1 MEKIKEIG
9 SQIRQFI
16 NSLNPDYVAL
26 VALLFMLLVAVL
38 VLILVNHMIKSG
50 QIKKQYRSVVDKNKE
65 AIEKSMRGSK
75 LKAFSYDEIEAYI
88 SRSGLGY
95 MTDDKINPV
104 TYMILKIFFAI
115 FFMIV
120 GLQEN
125 LWLGLILLP
134 VGYFGLD
141 FIINESDKS
150 DNIKMLDDIKN
161 VYDTLRIQTKA
172 GVYITSVIT
181 DCYLVVQNKRLK
193 KAFLKLTSDIVAK
206 NDIESALDDFR
217 NKFNNEYIDT
227 LVIIIKQSMKT
238 GQASKMFDDIRNQIT
253 DIESAMV
260 MHEKTSIQSKI
271 TFCQILLYVAIIV
284 VSLYIAVVTLASG
297 LLF

>member
-1 MEKIKEIG
+1 M
-9 SQIRQFI
+9 
-16 NSLNPDYVAL
+16 
-26 VALLFMLLVAVL
+26 
-38 VLILVNHMIKSG
+38 
-50 QIKKQYRSVVDKNKE
+50 
-65 AIEKSMRGSK
+65 
-75 LKAFSYDEIEAYI
+75 
-88 SRSGLGY
+88 
-95 MTDDKINPV
+95 
-104 TYMILKIFFAI
+104 
-115 FFMIV
+115 
-120 GLQEN
+120 
-125 LWLGLILLP
+125 LP

-141 FIINESDKS
+141 FIINQSDKS

-238 GQASKMFDDIRNQIT
+238 GQASRMFDDIRNQIT